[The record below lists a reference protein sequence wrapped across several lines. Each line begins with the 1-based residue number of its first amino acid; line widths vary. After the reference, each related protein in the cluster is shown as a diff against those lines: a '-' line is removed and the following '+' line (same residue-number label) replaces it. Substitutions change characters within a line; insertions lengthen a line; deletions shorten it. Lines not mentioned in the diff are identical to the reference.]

1 MSTTT
6 SVELTPRRKA
16 IILATCC
23 MSLLIVSMD
32 ATIVNVA
39 LPAIR
44 TDLDA
49 SVSSLQW
56 VIDIYTLVLASLLML
71 SGATADRYGRRRV
84 FQIGLITF
92 AVGSLACSLA
102 PSIGIL
108 IAARALQA
116 IGGSMLNPVAM
127 SIITQVFA
135 DPKERAR
142 AIGMWGAVVGI
153 SMAVGPMVGGAL
165 IDLIDWRA
173 VFWVNIPIC
182 LIAVTLTALYVP
194 ESRSPV
200 MRTLDPVGQALAVLA
215 LAAVVY
221 GLIEGPG
228 HGWGSPRTIIV
239 FAVAALAFVGFL
251 IAERRHRDPFIDLRF
266 FRSVPFSAATAIAV
280 CAFASWGAFLF
291 LMSLYLQE
299 IRGLSAI
306 ATGAMLVPAALAVL
320 ILSPLSGR
328 AVAQFGTR
336 PSLVVAG
343 VAMLISSALMITID
357 AGTSLVQI
365 GIIFAIFGIGF
376 GAINAPITNSAVSGM
391 PRHRAGAA
399 AAVASTSRQ
408 VGVSIGVALAGSI
421 TGVAAAGIGPSFSTD
436 MHPMWLLVVVFSATI
451 LILGIVSTT
460 RWAKR
465 TSDEVARVLIDPE
478 PSRG

>member
-1 MSTTT
+1 MFTTT
-6 SVELTPRRKA
+6 SAELSPRHKA

-44 TDLDA
+44 SDLGA

-71 SGATADRYGRRRV
+71 SGATADRFGRRRV
-84 FQIGLITF
+84 FQIGLTLF
-92 AVGSLACSLA
+92 AVGSLVCSLA
-102 PSIGIL
+102 PTIGL
-108 IAARALQA
+108 LVAARAVQA

-127 SIITQVFA
+127 SIITQVFV

-153 SMAVGPMVGGAL
+153 SMAVGPMVGGVL
-165 IDLIDWRA
+165 IDLVDWRA

-182 LIAVTLTALYVP
+182 VVVLILTALYVP

-200 MRTLDPVGQALAVLA
+200 MRTLDPVGQVFAVLA

-221 GLIEGPG
+221 GLIEGPS
-228 HGWGSPRTIIV
+228 HGWGSPLTLSV
-239 FAVAALAFVGFL
+239 FAVAAVAFVGFL
-251 IAERRHRDPFIDLRF
+251 VAERRHPDPFIDLRF
-266 FRSVPFSAATAIAV
+266 FRSIPFSAATAIAV

-299 IRGLSAI
+299 IRGLSAV
-306 ATGAMLVPAALAVL
+306 ATGAMLLPPALAVL

-328 AVAQFGTR
+328 AVARFGTR

-343 VAMLISSALMITID
+343 VALMISSAMMVTIGAD
-357 AGTSLVQI
+357 TSLVYI
-365 GIIFAIFGIGF
+365 GVIFGIFGIGF
-376 GAINAPITNSAVSGM
+376 GAVNAPITNSAVGGM

-421 TGVAAAGIGPSFSTD
+421 TGVAASGIGPDFSSD
-436 MHPMWLLVVVFSATI
+436 MHPMWVLVVVFSAVI
-451 LILGIVSTT
+451 LSLGIASST
-460 RWAKR
+460 RWAAR
-465 TSDEVARVLIDPE
+465 TSDDVARLFIDPE
-478 PSRG
+478 PANA